1 VTEATKHLLVIKVST
16 SPEITHDSV
25 AQHLDGAIE
34 GTPIPFSDE
43 SLRAVLDLDGLL
55 GAYKLGAV
63 IANRK
68 LDGISE
74 EDRQRLEK
82 CIIGSIG
89 LRGAT

>member
-1 VTEATKHLLVIKVST
+1 LLVIKVST
-16 SPEITHDSV
+16 SPAITHDSV

-34 GTPIPFSDE
+34 ARPIPFSDE
-43 SLRAVLDLDGLL
+43 SLRAVQDLDGLV

-63 IANRK
+63 ITNK
-68 LDGISE
+68 TPGGISD

-82 CIIGSIG
+82 CIIGSIA